1 MRARGRGWWCG
12 GVGDG
17 MCGKLRKIFYK
28 MGSLGQK
35 RSTLVLLAFEN
46 RGSLTS
52 VVGAEYVG
60 VKV

>member
-1 MRARGRGWWCG
+1 MRARGRGG
-12 GVGDG
+12 GVGGG
-17 MCGKLRKIFYK
+17 MCGKPRKIFDK

-46 RGSLTS
+46 RGSVTS
-52 VVGAEYVG
+52 AVGAEYVG